1 MASMK
6 EKYGHNFKTTSKK
19 NEKDDKKTSSGKS
32 MQEKYGHNFT
42 GAQRE
47 SQKPSTVISSKN
59 TQAASLRRGGAS
71 PDGVDTAE
79 DIALRRNTSRATY
92 EQELTAAKKKSS
104 AASAILTDEALF
116 DNSSMEENLRRLQ
129 ESRQAKNNA
138 DNIEKKLDIMDLTEK
153 WGNTAY
159 REIEDADSFGD
170 KWDNFWS
177 QTGANIGAGRLS
189 QETSRA
195 FAEYAKNP
203 TEENKQYALQ
213 LRNIRDTYVGRNANV
228 MDDEGAILPWISQSG
243 AQYLPQLGDQIKGV
257 VGGGAIGG
265 VIGAG
270 IGSFAGPGGTA
281 AGWKI
286 GKHLG
291 ASVGSGAS
299 MYDVVKGAAVEGLVD
314 EGVDIETASRMARDE
329 GFLSAA
335 IEAMETGGDIAV
347 LSKLGWKGF
356 ALAYFLNI
364 GSEMLQEGMQQGVS
378 IATIDRAKRG
388 EEISRNPILST
399 LDLAGD
405 SMGTLLGA
413 IWNPDSEEA
422 QEIWEAAKEGGKIS
436 AIMGGAT
443 RMAGLAARYGVSK
456 AVEAKDNQ
464 RMDNIGSEYQVAAED
479 LVNEGLSF
487 EEGTEAHQ
495 TAQKLKAKLDAGETV
510 SNKELAVLAAA
521 NDRAIGREASATVAE
536 NETVQPVNEALMRA
550 AEEAVGIKKTDA
562 VPFNVLNHNAQAA
575 TAAQSG
581 VQSAVDRVAATQR
594 KIEQKLSQPKYG
606 RYGMDAFAELSESNT
621 DNYDRMRTEFEA
633 AYQAGLAELPRNAVT
648 LINQTQEKAYQAGR
662 QDYILSLEDNT
673 RKGATV
679 WGKKGGLVQNSE
691 SQKLDKQVQTQLDR
705 FGRATGSKIIID
717 SRLVGTNQNGYYRN
731 GEIHISPNTD
741 RPLLAVARHEITHH
755 LQVVAPEAY
764 AAFRNYAVQKMNEGL
779 PYGSVTK
786 AEEMRSKYLEASE
799 GDVDLTTEEAMD
811 EAVAHFA
818 EKILSDEKAMNDF
831 VREVSKTQET
841 RTWAQ
846 KFFDAVRDFVEKV
859 KKVFGKGAKADQA
872 VLDEYGLTVE
882 QFEKAEKLWKD
893 AIRAAGE
900 QQFDLGK
907 LTEAQ
912 AEAVEYSDL
921 LTKFSLREKR
931 SPKKTIIAYKAFYA
945 HNGKLYPPM
954 VSNLAETETKV
965 SGKDKKALSGTL
977 TGQETPVGVW
987 LDADVGG
994 IGLDKEGNILRT
1006 SDTGRIRVENAKG
1019 GGTLAFRP
1027 GWHLGEWPDAK
1038 QFNRGPLVPYTTS
1051 DGKQGSRRMLMPDGL
1066 VFAKCE
1072 IAADVDYQ
1080 LEAMEY
1086 GVTEKT
1092 NKKGKSTLSD
1102 SRSQAGLPRVPED
1115 GFYKYRT
1122 NVDPTTAPWYITG
1135 AMRVVEILDDD
1146 DCARICA
1153 QFGVT
1158 PDQRESGKKINLADY
1173 GLKRG
1178 PVTTTTDLDRF
1189 KKNQRNYDNEALLE
1203 KALNDP
1209 DYADAYRARPL
1220 DFDNTEVRK
1229 EFEINNQDA
1238 DYYREQYEKQ
1248 GKKFSLKIDT
1258 EGMNEDGKAVI
1269 SRLKQQALF
1278 SKYDKGAFASYTP
1291 SRMDLEIR
1299 KSIYQGDDDAAMSH
1313 IAWIDPLDYIYATTT
1328 SQEMRDH
1335 LQQEAGKLDI
1345 ERLRGE
1351 DQPIYL
1357 HVNKETGEIVGH
1369 EGRHRMIALRDAG
1382 VRKAAV
1388 VIYWSGTDN
1397 RDMQPIV
1404 HMPLKGQTFGGPTRG
1419 AGFTLDYALP
1429 LSARYADAARQL
1441 FSQVEG
1447 SVKFSLKDSSG
1458 RDLTEEQAEYFQESQ
1473 VRDGK
1478 GRLKVVYHGTT
1489 AEFNTFERGDIG
1501 FHFGN
1506 KTTARTRVGRGKNTR
1521 LMECYLNITN
1531 PIEFDVDLGSWDAD
1545 YRLAESLVD
1554 MGVLTG
1560 AEAQSVLRTDD
1571 GRYSRTTGSAN
1582 RKLRELLVSKG
1593 YDGIVYSN
1601 YYESG
1606 GSKSYI
1612 VFESKQAKRVDNA
1625 APTESPDI
1633 RFSLKE
1639 GNGPEVESAEPVN
1652 SKAFAEW
1659 FGDWKNDPK
1668 QASKVV
1674 DKNGKP
1680 LVVYHGTG
1688 TTIEEFLPEFTGQG
1702 VDQYGSGF
1710 YFTTEKDTAEG
1721 YMSRRLDGKTKPG
1734 GEDNPNVIPV
1744 YLNIR
1749 NPLVVDAREHPH
1761 LFDIEVPASKAKKI
1775 IELAPNIMHPEESI
1789 LGDFVDEYWEVGPK
1803 KYMVDQ
1809 LARMYDWSIGSLEGD
1824 LFRDNATAFREAAHK
1839 VLGYDGVQVNFPDG
1853 SRHYVAWFPN
1863 QIKHATE
1870 NSGAFSKTDNRIKFS
1885 LKDQDTLMKE
1895 NAKLK
1900 EVNQTLREQFK
1911 TTKFA
1916 KVDKKALDKFTKQ
1929 LLKDYSSGADIND
1942 TRNALDSL
1950 YTYIANGED
1959 GEGAVWEVA
1968 YRRAYDVAA
1977 DILSEVG
1984 IMNDDLY
1991 QQYQGLRQ
1999 HLRTTGL
2006 TISAEDRSSLASYGG
2021 YNEFRRANF
2030 GRIKLVNNGV
2040 PVDVAY
2046 GELAG
2051 MYPEFFDAYEHTHP
2065 ADQLMHIAEI
2075 LDSLEPYQV
2084 NPYSAN
2090 MKESA
2095 TWLANDIMER
2105 FFELPQAKPTFADKA
2120 ERRLTQQVIKDQKKL
2135 DKLRERKNERIKEI
2149 IQDNREKVKQAQAKE
2164 RQKRADAVK
2173 QTKEHYQ
2180 AKEKR
2185 MSESRKATVLRTRI
2199 QRHAADLSKKLL
2211 HPTDKQHIP
2220 EDLRA
2225 TVAALLENINLES
2238 QFTID
2243 EMGKRHKGGDGEPVK
2258 RTEMFRRLAEQ
2269 YQRITKEGSM
2279 VIDPSLLGDEETQG
2293 NFTKAIALGETRV
2306 ADMGVK
2312 DLTTIWEVIRA
2323 VEHSITTAN
2332 RVLSAAK
2339 YQETSDWANDI
2350 NEETQSRRAMKG
2362 KDIEEIRLD
2371 LENPYTFFSH
2381 YGEAG
2386 QAIFRMLRDAQDRQE
2401 EMVLAVQKEV
2411 AHIVD
2416 PKMVKKLEETA
2427 QVFTT
2432 ERGDKLTLTT
2442 AHMMEIHLLMKREQA
2457 RDHLLKGGIVQ
2468 PEVKSKKIVRGNDAI
2483 LLTYGDLGKI
2493 IGKLTPEQLTIADE
2507 LQRLTSTTL
2516 ADYGNEAS
2524 MKAYGYKKFTGTDYW
2539 PIKSAKEGIHSNIEK
2554 GGNNTR
2560 SIKNIG
2566 LAKSV
2571 MPHAS
2576 NQLDIRG
2583 IFKTFES
2590 HAADMT
2596 DYAAWLCPMEDANR
2610 LYNFEFR
2617 DDNNIKTGKTMK
2629 GLLDTVGGKGSQEYW
2644 HRLMEDIQNGLKPP
2658 RDTWYS
2664 KALDKIVGNVKGA
2677 SVGANIRVIAQ
2688 QPTAILRAAVI
2699 LSPVDMVAGL
2709 ASGGGWQ
2716 TALKHSAIAQRK
2728 DMGGFDIS
2736 SPMQMGEILFG
2747 RQTGWQKFNEA
2758 MMWGA
2763 ATADKVTW
2771 GRIWNA
2777 CEHAIARQRP
2787 NLKKGSDTFYEAV
2800 DALFTEIIDQSQV
2813 VDGVLQRSQL
2823 MRSGDSVIR
2832 QATSFMGEPTMAL
2845 NMVMRAYDAWRH
2857 ESDAQKRTAG
2867 RKLLSRTIVVLV
2879 ATNAV
2884 NALAQS
2890 LVDAW
2895 RDDEDDEEY
2904 WERVWHQ
2911 LIGLEGDEKNAWD
2924 KAVALTLTGNLGSSL
2939 NPMTYVPGV
2948 KDVAS
2953 ILSGYDVTRMDADVI
2968 ADVIKATQTFF
2979 DTLDGDSKKTRLY
2992 GLKEFAHNISKACGI
3007 SAGNILRDVWGVMR
3021 SIVIESGN
3029 IGLLYKMEKVIT
3041 NIEYEGN
3048 NSRFTDILYKA
3059 YAEGHGSY
3067 EHIYSDMVK
3076 NGIDP
3081 EKIADRME
3089 KHMMKAQ
3096 GVTKT
3101 SELEQRYLAP
3111 EQQIEYDD
3119 KMSRVQNN
3127 GLWRA
3132 ANDDQRKEL
3141 ETDIYDL
3148 VVQNKSGEKL
3158 REDISE
3164 GADYGLS
3171 ETEFLLYNLAL
3182 EMVDQPNGSG
3192 KLGGAPTLSE
3202 KAAAIEEVGTLS
3214 DSDIAYLWDTEEG
3227 FEAFAEGIDMET
3239 YAKFKAFDSTTFADK
3254 DKNGKSISGSKK
3266 KKIRSYLIEE
3276 QVGQEAF
3283 DYFMYEVM
3291 GYKK

>member
-405 SMGTLLGA
+405 SMGTLLGT

-510 SNKELAVLAAA
+510 SNKELAVLVAA

-536 NETVQPVNEALMRA
+536 NETVQPVNETLMRA

-562 VPFNVLNHNAQAA
+562 VPFNVLNHNAQEA
-575 TAAQSG
+575 TAAQNG

-621 DNYDRMRTEFEA
+621 DNYARMRTEFEA
-633 AYQAGLAELPRNAVT
+633 AYQAGLAELPRNAVK
-648 LINQTQEKAYQAGR
+648 LMNQTQEKAYQAGR

-717 SRLVGTNQNGYYRN
+717 SRLVGTNQNGYYQN
-731 GEIHISPNTD
+731 GEIHISPDAN
-741 RPLLAVARHEITHH
+741 RPMMVVARHEVTHH
-755 LQVVAPEAY
+755 LQLAAPEAY
-764 AAFRNYAVQKMNEGL
+764 TAFRSYAIQKMNEGL
-779 PYGSVTK
+779 PYGSETA
-786 AEEMRSKYLEASE
+786 AEEMRGRYLRSSD

-811 EAVAHFA
+811 EVAAHFA
-818 EKILSDEKAMNDF
+818 EKLLSDEKAMDDF
-831 VREVSKTQET
+831 IRDVSKSKDT

-846 KFFDAVRDFVEKV
+846 KFFDSVRAFVEKV
-859 KKVFGKGAKADQA
+859 KKAFGKGKQADQA
-872 VLDEYGLTVE
+872 VLDEYGITVE
-882 QFEKAEKLWKD
+882 QFEKAEKLWMD

-900 QQFDLGK
+900 RSEQTTKNATPKDGGKVWYSINSEFVSEINAWNREGRPAGESFVLGSTGPVLRGLGAIESDIYMSGDKISKIMNDHPEMTLAEIKKIPQMLEDPVLILSSKGTGATRRNSRMVVFGSVKAQNGQPVMAVLDLRP
-907 LTEAQ
+907 
-912 AEAVEYSDL
+912 VENHLVVDDMQKVNSAYTKKNPVGFVTSSEVMHADKKRTIPLLRTMGLQLRPIDL
-921 LTKFSLREKR
+921 LR
-931 SPKKTIIAYKAFYA
+931 SGSMGSITYKGDSV
-945 HNGKLYPPM
+945 N
-954 VSNLAETETKV
+954 V
-965 SGKDKKALSGTL
+965 
-977 TGQETPVGVW
+977 QGVPFESVC
-987 LDADVGG
+987 D
-994 IGLDKEGNILRT
+994 IG
-1006 SDTGRIRVENAKG
+1006 
-1019 GGTLAFRP
+1019 
-1027 GWHLGEWPDAK
+1027 
-1038 QFNRGPLVPYTTS
+1038 
-1051 DGKQGSRRMLMPDGL
+1051 
-1066 VFAKCE
+1066 
-1072 IAADVDYQ
+1072 
-1080 LEAMEY
+1080 
-1086 GVTEKT
+1086 
-1092 NKKGKSTLSD
+1092 
-1102 SRSQAGLPRVPED
+1102 
-1115 GFYKYRT
+1115 
-1122 NVDPTTAPWYITG
+1122 
-1135 AMRVVEILDDD
+1135 
-1146 DCARICA
+1146 
-1153 QFGVT
+1153 
-1158 PDQRESGKKINLADY
+1158 
-1173 GLKRG
+1173 
-1178 PVTTTTDLDRF
+1178 
-1189 KKNQRNYDNEALLE
+1189 DN
-1203 KALNDP
+1203 P
-1209 DYADAYRARPL
+1209 
-1220 DFDNTEVRK
+1220 
-1229 EFEINNQDA
+1229 
-1238 DYYREQYEKQ
+1238 
-1248 GKKFSLKIDT
+1248 
-1258 EGMNEDGKAVI
+1258 
-1269 SRLKQQALF
+1269 
-1278 SKYDKGAFASYTP
+1278 
-1291 SRMDLEIR
+1291 
-1299 KSIYQGDDDAAMSH
+1299 
-1313 IAWIDPLDYIYATTT
+1313 
-1328 SQEMRDH
+1328 
-1335 LQQEAGKLDI
+1335 
-1345 ERLRGE
+1345 
-1351 DQPIYL
+1351 
-1357 HVNKETGEIVGH
+1357 
-1369 EGRHRMIALRDAG
+1369 
-1382 VRKAAV
+1382 
-1388 VIYWSGTDN
+1388 
-1397 RDMQPIV
+1397 
-1404 HMPLKGQTFGGPTRG
+1404 
-1419 AGFTLDYALP
+1419 
-1429 LSARYADAARQL
+1429 
-1441 FSQVEG
+1441 
-1447 SVKFSLKDSSG
+1447 VKFSLKDSEG
-1458 RDLTEEQAEYFQESQ
+1458 NELTQEQAEYFQESQ

-1749 NPLVVDAREHPH
+1749 NPLVVDAREHPQ

-1803 KYMVDQ
+1803 KYMIDQ

-1853 SRHYVAWFPN
+1853 SRHYVAWFPS

-1929 LLKDYSSGADIND
+1929 LLKDYASGADIND

-2021 YNEFRRANF
+2021 YNEFRRANS

-2051 MYPEFFDAYEHTHP
+2051 MYPEFFDAYEYTHP

-2135 DKLRERKNERIKEI
+2135 DKLREQKNERIKEI

-2199 QRHAADLSKKLL
+2199 QRHVADLSKKLL
-2211 HPTDKQHIP
+2211 DPTDKQHIP
-2220 EDLRA
+2220 DDLRA

-2238 QFTID
+2238 QYTID
-2243 EMGKRHKGGDGEPVK
+2243 EMGKRHKGGDGEPVN
-2258 RTEMFRRLAEQ
+2258 RTELFRQLAEQ
-2269 YQRITKEGSM
+2269 YQRIVKEGSM
-2279 VIDPSLLGDEETQG
+2279 VVDPSLLGNEETQG

-2468 PEVKSKKIVRGNDAI
+2468 PEVESKKIVRGNDAI
-2483 LLTYGDLGKI
+2483 LLTAQDLGKI